1 MTLFSEQEDNNKAKA
16 EAEAKVN
23 IAVLILKSFM
33 GCWGL
38 VYIKIRKNISTG
50 ILEPSSVSLPQ
61 ASECCELDEPPWHGS
76 GEPRQRGESILEYWN
91 TGIPAFAPR

>member
-50 ILEPSSVSLPQ
+50 ILEY
-61 ASECCELDEPPWHGS
+61 WNTG
-76 GEPRQRGESILEYWN
+76 ILEYWN